1 MKASR
6 PPHNTKSRKP
16 RSPSR
21 SDQRAAR
28 QRGRALAIGASTL
41 LILAAFFGGLTWK
54 KWMTKPTAVRPQAAT
69 QVATAQQQADALRLM
84 DEAVKAKYEERY
96 DDALRAV
103 SDARHADPQVHSA
116 DYISGEIALQRGE
129 SDDVAS
135 AAQESIR
142 RSENTANAKL
152 LLALDAWISRG
163 QPERAA
169 QAGAIATQMLEE
181 ASTEDLSSGEVRFFL
196 GDLQRLLG
204 QPALAHRSLLAG
216 AARLSPWSSGQVIL
230 AKMQLTADEV
240 GATSSPIEIPVTAGN
255 RAVLGL
261 RIASHTGQDPQAAL
275 DEVVACFT
283 TRQAS
288 ALLADA
294 SFASLSE
301 SSRKTVLDNLSKPLP
316 GGEPPEPEVRK
327 KTSF

>member
-1 MKASR
+1 
-6 PPHNTKSRKP
+6 
-16 RSPSR
+16 
-21 SDQRAAR
+21 
-28 QRGRALAIGASTL
+28 L
-41 LILAAFFGGLTWK
+41 LILAAFFAGLTWK
-54 KWMTKPTAVRPQAAT
+54 KWMTKPTALATQAAA
-69 QVATAQQQADALRLM
+69 QVATAQQKTDALRLM

-103 SDARHADPQVHSA
+103 ADARHADPWIRGV

-129 SDDVAS
+129 SDDVTS

-142 RSENTANAKL
+142 RGENTANATL

-181 ASTEDLSSGEVRFFL
+181 ACTEDLSSGAVRFFL

-230 AKMQLTADEV
+230 AKMQLAADEV
-240 GATSSPIEIPVTAGN
+240 GATASPVEIPSTAGN

-261 RIASHTGQDPQAAL
+261 RIAYHTGQDPQAAL
-275 DEVVACFT
+275 DGVVACFT

-316 GGEPPEPEVRK
+316 GGEPPESEVRK

>member
-1 MKASR
+1 MSV
-6 PPHNTKSRKP
+6 
-16 RSPSR
+16 
-21 SDQRAAR
+21 
-28 QRGRALAIGASTL
+28 STL

-54 KWMTKPTAVRPQAAT
+54 KWMTKPAAVRPQAAT
-69 QVATAQQQADALRLM
+69 QVATVQQQADALRLM

-103 SDARHADPQVHSA
+103 ADARHADPQVHSA

-129 SDDVAS
+129 SPNVKSSSLEA
-135 AAQESIR
+135 IR
-142 RSENTANAKL
+142 RGENVADATL
-152 LLALDAWISRG
+152 LLALDTWMSRG

-169 QAGAIATQMLEE
+169 QAGAAATQMLEE
-181 ASTEDLSSGEVRFFL
+181 ACTEDLSSGEVRFFL

-204 QPALAHRSLLAG
+204 QPASAHRSLLAG

-230 AKMQLTADEV
+230 AKMQLAADEA
-240 GATSSPIEIPVTAGN
+240 GATANPIEIPSTAGN

-261 RIASHTGQDPQAAL
+261 RATARASQDPQTAL
-275 DEVVACFT
+275 EDVVACFT
-283 TRQAS
+283 TRQTS

-294 SFASLSE
+294 SFASLPE

-316 GGEPPEPEVRK
+316 GAEPPEPEVRK